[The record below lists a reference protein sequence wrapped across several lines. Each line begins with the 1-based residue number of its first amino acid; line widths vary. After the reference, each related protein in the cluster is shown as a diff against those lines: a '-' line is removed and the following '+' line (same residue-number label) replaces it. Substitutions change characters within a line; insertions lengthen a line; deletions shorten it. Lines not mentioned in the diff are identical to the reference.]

1 MRWIS
6 IILYKEF
13 WLLLLYLIPGKVKTI
28 LYNLSSRP
36 FNSLFPWKPS
46 GLLGFLDR

>member
-13 WLLLLYLIPGKVKTI
+13 WLLLLYLIPGKVKQSYITSAAVLSI
-28 LYNLSSRP
+28 LYFLG
-36 FNSLFPWKPS
+36 SLQDS
-46 GLLGFLDR
+46 